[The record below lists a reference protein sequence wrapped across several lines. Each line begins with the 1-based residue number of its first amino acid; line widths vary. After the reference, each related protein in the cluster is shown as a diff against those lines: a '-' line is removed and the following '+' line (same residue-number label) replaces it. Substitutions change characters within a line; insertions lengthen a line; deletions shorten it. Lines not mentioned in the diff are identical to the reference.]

1 MSNPR
6 PVAPIDPMVLL
17 LIRINDC
24 CVGQT
29 AILQH
34 LRSPPPFFA
43 DVVRTHLTLKRDEI
57 KAACTHW
64 FVLCVAQGMPLC
76 HLGVC
81 VWLRLCRSSHGC
93 RFDEAHRA
101 AQGASAAKHCTASS
115 PHTQW
120 HALGEPLPAASQWRD
135 LCASLRT
142 DLDARLRLS
151 ARDEPSCAAARL
163 PSGAAAA
170 ARDAAAS
177 HRAQASSTG
186 TRKAEAIV
194 IDDSE
199 PVAPIKAVH
208 KRKRE
213 GAEIIVLD

>member
-64 FVLCVAQGMPLC
+64 FVLCVG
-76 HLGVC
+76 H
-81 VWLRLCRSSHGC
+81 
-93 RFDEAHRA
+93 
-101 AQGASAAKHCTASS
+101 
-115 PHTQW
+115 
-120 HALGEPLPAASQWRD
+120 
-135 LCASLRT
+135 
-142 DLDARLRLS
+142 
-151 ARDEPSCAAARL
+151 
-163 PSGAAAA
+163 
-170 ARDAAAS
+170 
-177 HRAQASSTG
+177 
-186 TRKAEAIV
+186 AIV
-194 IDDSE
+194 
-199 PVAPIKAVH
+199 PPRRMRMAAV
-208 KRKRE
+208 
-213 GAEIIVLD
+213 VP